1 MFTFRNI
8 DDFVPLQFEKV
19 GMLKGKRWYAQTK
32 EKKKGLFKPKRY
44 EFKDRK
50 VFCANHYGEMVG
62 GILGERAKIET
73 CKSELAHHSHYYSNI
88 YKERAHA
95 TTEEKDGC
103 IIYSQLSTGD
113 TLEAGKIVI
122 DRFKESNENR
132 YQSLAKNS
140 IYRGKINDDIELIL
154 LSVSSRVEKFYK
166 MGGNYLEKYIQSRI
180 YQTKKKFIEMVVY
193 DCLYGNYDR
202 HEGNWSMHLHSNEE
216 IDIYPLY
223 DNERVLGLYEN
234 QNFIEKM
241 LIEKEPEQIM
251 DKIFFSRMRVPGE
264 KKEFSTYKDMLR
276 YLMYA
281 YPEETQETLKRQLDS
296 NTVQST
302 TSCLEQCEGLPDPYI
317 EFGARMYEYR
327 NRFARRLLEHN
338 INQDHVQYFIF
349 PQAVGDER

>member
-1 MFTFRNI
+1 
-8 DDFVPLQFEKV
+8 
-19 GMLKGKRWYAQTK
+19 
-32 EKKKGLFKPKRY
+32 
-44 EFKDRK
+44 
-50 VFCANHYGEMVG
+50 
-62 GILGERAKIET
+62 
-73 CKSELAHHSHYYSNI
+73 
-88 YKERAHA
+88 
-95 TTEEKDGC
+95 
-103 IIYSQLSTGD
+103 
-113 TLEAGKIVI
+113 
-122 DRFKESNENR
+122 
-132 YQSLAKNS
+132 
-140 IYRGKINDDIELIL
+140 
-154 LSVSSRVEKFYK
+154 
-166 MGGNYLEKYIQSRI
+166 
-180 YQTKKKFIEMVVY
+180 MVVY

-276 YLMYA
+276 YLMYT

-317 EFGARMYEYR
+317 EFGTRMYEYR

-338 INQDHVQYFIF
+338 INQDLSLKDNLSSLDHTSPNKISSFNSANLGANSPRLSLPAVCFFIIHSSLYIYYIRF
-349 PQAVGDER
+349 LSNIFLSYKSIL